1 VARLT
6 QEYVWTRVE
15 AMSLPYRESL
25 LELFERASREP
36 EVGRV
41 ELDIQPEFAADR
53 FPVVALE
60 FTKDREDVSG
70 HPQDDFRSLGPLL
83 PGYESLP
90 IGRHELAGFDFTL
103 QADWISAAL
112 LAKTRSIWPEIES
125 RVPRRLDVFVG
136 TCILAADDDV
146 DLNVLNLRT
155 GCWESRRNAS

>member
-1 VARLT
+1 
-6 QEYVWTRVE
+6 
-15 AMSLPYRESL
+15 MSLPYRQSL

-41 ELDIQPEFAADR
+41 ELDIQPDFAAVQ

-70 HPQDDFRSLGPLL
+70 DPQDDFQSLGPLL

-90 IGRHELAGFDFTL
+90 IGRHDIAGFDFTL
-103 QADWISAAL
+103 EADWISEAL

-125 RVPRRLDVFVG
+125 RVPRRLDVLLERTF
-136 TCILAADDDV
+136 
-146 DLNVLNLRT
+146 LRPMT
-155 GCWESRRNAS
+155 TWTSTF